1 MPFSFLSNHLGQQRS
16 PRSSR
21 SRTVNQPNQAAK
33 RSNSLPLYFLV
44 GILTALSGQ
53 VMLSANPVKA
63 QTTNTRVTRARII
76 EILEGNQVFI
86 QNRRARV
93 NDVARERQQVSTR
106 SSRAQLRFNN
116 RAVARLGRNSS
127 LTIGSCGAQLQRGE
141 MLVEGPAPACTS
153 RVTSAVRGTTYTV
166 TIDDSGREAFRVW
179 EGRIDVTPEN
189 SNEEAIAVRG
199 GEAYI
204 FDPRQGDGLVRQI
217 SHEEYEDVFSGD
229 LVVDYLDELE
239 DVREIRRIHQD
250 LYPDRVFPFKGVP
263 LRPHRGHFSL
273 SIRQDQ
279 PTQDF
284 VIARVSLKSR
294 RGNGFREERYVGDYL
309 YPINTRAGF
318 IRGLN
323 PDDRIAV
330 RLFTA
335 DEDDPKLIGYS
346 EFDLLREYAAVSIV
360 LPEDRQ
366 PSGTVRTVYGIDAD
380 QRGAIDSGVTIYDY
394 LTSLNY
400 PRSGD
405 YLDTSVTFLDVVAA
419 QDINMRLYDPG
430 NLPSP
435 TRGSQYHDT
444 HYPNSLSIGAFPLI
458 AETMPV
464 FSPSLLR
471 TINALPYERMEP
483 VAIRADDR
491 SAYEVTQQILNY
503 KDR

>member
-1 MPFSFLSNHLGQQRS
+1 MLFNLFRNHLERQRS
-16 PRSSR
+16 PRSCEANQTSQLR
-21 SRTVNQPNQAAK
+21 STY
-33 RSNSLPLYFLV
+33 LPLYFLV
-44 GILTALSGQ
+44 SLLTALSGQ
-53 VMLSANPVKA
+53 VAFNANSAKA
-63 QTTNTRVTRARII
+63 QTGNVRVTRARII

-93 NDVARERQQVSTR
+93 NDVARERESVSTR
-106 SSRAQLRFNN
+106 ASRAQLKFNN
-116 RAVARLGRNSS
+116 RAIARLGRNSS
-127 LTIGSCGAQLQRGE
+127 LTIGSCGAQLQQGE
-141 MLVEGPAPACTS
+141 MLIQGPAPACTS
-153 RVTSAVRGTTYTV
+153 RVTGAVRGTTYTV
-166 TIDDSGREAFRVW
+166 TVDDNGREAFRVW
-179 EGRIDVTPEN
+179 EGRIEVTPEN
-189 SNEEAIAVRG
+189 SNNDPIAVRG

-204 FDPRQGDGLVRQI
+204 FDPRRGDGLVREI
-217 SHEEYEDVFSGD
+217 SHEEYEDVFSGP
-229 LVVDYLDELE
+229 LISDYLDELE
-239 DVREIRRIHQD
+239 NEGEIKRIHRD
-250 LYPDRVFPFKGVP
+250 LYPDKAFPFKGVP

-273 SIRQDQ
+273 SIRQDN

-284 VIARVSLKSR
+284 VIARVTLKSR

-335 DEDDPKLIGYS
+335 DEREPRLIGYT
-346 EFDLLREYAAVSIV
+346 EFELLREYSAVSIV
-360 LPEDRQ
+360 LPEGRA
-366 PSGTVRTVYGIDAD
+366 PNGVVRTVYGIDAD
-380 QRGAIDSGVTIYDY
+380 QRGEIDDRVAVYDY

-405 YLDTSVTFLDVVAA
+405 YLDTTANFLDVVAA
-419 QDINMRLYDPG
+419 QDIDQRNYDPID
-430 NLPSP
+430 LPSP

-444 HYPNSLSIGAFPLI
+444 FYPDNLAVGAFPLVGK
-458 AETMPV
+458 TVPL
-464 FSPSLLR
+464 FSASLLR

-483 VAIRADDR
+483 VAIRSDDR